1 MVLKRFKPNR
11 KPNKVM
17 NKKEPGSEN
26 VTIKDVADKAGVAVS
41 TASMALNNKPAISSD
56 TKKAVLKVAEE
67 LGYHP
72 TAAARAL
79 VDGKP
84 SNLGIL
90 IPVRVDSLFFSTGF
104 FQKLIAGMNRAA
116 KEGGNMISLQV
127 VETREETERV
137 ITEAYR
143 TKNVSGSII
152 THPTQEMP
160 YLEAIEEFH
169 YPVVFLG
176 EPPRDFPYVDNDNY
190 EVAKQATEHM
200 IDHGHER
207 IAFLGGPKSL
217 IATEARERGY
227 RAALEEAGIELR
239 SDLIWH
245 SRHAEQKAYREVMD
259 QPDPPEYT
267 AICISVEEQMAGVH
281 RALRDLGKSIPEDVA
296 LITIGDSQL
305 AQHINPSMTSLD
317 LHTEKLGYL
326 AAKKLTKLI
335 NGEKSTSHRE
345 IVQAN
350 FIKRRSCGCR
360 TMGGD
365 KEDQVG
371 KDAH

>member
-1 MVLKRFKPNR
+1 
-11 KPNKVM
+11 M
-17 NKKEPGSEN
+17 NKKESKNKN
-26 VTIKDVADKAGVAVS
+26 VTIKDVANKAGVAVS
-41 TASMALNNKPAISSD
+41 TASMALNNKPEISSD
-56 TKKAVLKVAEE
+56 TKQAVLKVARE

-104 FQKLIAGMNRAA
+104 FQKLIAGMNKAA

-160 YLEAIEEFH
+160 YLDAIEEFH

-176 EPPRDFPYVDNDNY
+176 EPPRDFPYVDNNNY

-207 IAFLGGPKSL
+207 IAFLGGPKNL

-245 SRHAEQKAYREVMD
+245 SRHAEQKAYQEIID
-259 QPDPPEYT
+259 QAKNLGYT
-267 AICISVEEQMAGVH
+267 AICISVEEQMAGVY
-281 RALRDLGKSIPEDVA
+281 RALRDLGKSVPEDVA

-305 AQHINPSMTSLD
+305 AKHINPSMTALD
-317 LHTEKLGYL
+317 LHTERLGYL
-326 AAKKLTKLI
+326 AAKKLNALI
-335 NGEKSTSHRE
+335 NGEATTTSDIVETELIKRKSCGCNVSNGGDKSTS
-345 IVQAN
+345 
-350 FIKRRSCGCR
+350 S
-360 TMGGD
+360 
-365 KEDQVG
+365 
-371 KDAH
+371 

>member
-1 MVLKRFKPNR
+1 MNEKKLK
-11 KPNKVM
+11 NK
-17 NKKEPGSEN
+17 N
-26 VTIKDVADKAGVAVS
+26 VTIKDVADKAGVAIS
-41 TASMALNNKPAISSD
+41 TASMALNDKPTISAD
-56 TKKAVLKVAEE
+56 TKQGVLKVARN

-84 SNLGIL
+84 SNLGLL
-90 IPVRVDSLFFSTGF
+90 IPVQVDSLFFSTGF

-160 YLEAIEEFH
+160 YLDVINEVN

-190 EVAKQATEHM
+190 GVTKLATEHI

-207 IAFLGGPKSL
+207 IAFLGGPKNL
-217 IATEARERGY
+217 IASEARERGY
-227 RAALEEAGIELR
+227 RAALEQEGIEVERRLIWRSRHDEQMAYKEIKKEAGNKEF
-239 SDLIWH
+239 S
-245 SRHAEQKAYREVMD
+245 
-259 QPDPPEYT
+259 
-267 AICISVEEQMAGVH
+267 AICISVEEQMAGVY
-281 RALRDLGKSIPEDVA
+281 RALRDLGKSVPDEVA

-305 AQHINPSMTSLD
+305 AEHMNPSMTTLD
-317 LHTEKLGYL
+317 LHTEELGYL
-326 AAKKLTKLI
+326 AAKKLNRLI
-335 NGEKSTSHRE
+335 NEEDETGND
-345 IVQAN
+345 IVETEL
-350 FIKRRSCGCR
+350 IRRKSCGCK
-360 TMGGD
+360 TTNGGD
-365 KEDQVG
+365 RSKLKVRNRSV
-371 KDAH
+371 